1 MSAFEH
7 LIGVDAAAR
16 TRVVTLASRV
26 ARRNPNGE
34 ICLWKQGGWI
44 AVPAEDGLFALPGP
58 RREVLRAAQEAAE
71 RLYAVVLDSR
81 LDIEP
86 VIVPATDD
94 ALEEL
99 SRRYGIFP
107 FVLVPESAGWGV
119 VQAKDELMVML
130 GTPAVVE
137 RLLGASASAA
147 TERYR
152 EFARDG
158 TWSSQAESHFDV
170 VLRALLTDYP
180 AARDGECVLIPSS
193 Y

>member
-7 LIGVDAAAR
+7 LIDVDPADR
-16 TRVVTLASRV
+16 TRVANLASRV

-34 ICLWKQGGWI
+34 ICLWKLVGWI
-44 AVPAEDGLFALPGP
+44 AVPAEDGRFALPGP
-58 RREVLRAAQEAAE
+58 RREVLRAAQEAPE
-71 RLYAVVLDSR
+71 PLYAAVLDSR

-86 VIVPATDD
+86 VKVPATDD

-107 FVLVPESAGWGV
+107 FVLVPESAGWGI

-130 GTPAVVE
+130 GPPSVVE
-137 RLLGASASAA
+137 RLLGSSASDAI
-147 TERYR
+147 ELYR
-152 EFARDG
+152 EFAGDS
-158 TWSSQAESHFDV
+158 TWNSQARSHFEV

-180 AARDGECVLIPSS
+180 AAQEGECVLIPSS